1 MRSPATASAGAEVM
15 NQERKRRKKV
25 VSHMEIRKGAK
36 GGHVIVHHHS
46 SDHPSETFP
55 FGVGEGGEAHRHIAK
70 VMQMPLEAAAR
81 KAATDGASEST
92 DSGEEEPEE
101 TEE

>member
-1 MRSPATASAGAEVM
+1 MRAPSTTSHGAEVM
-15 NQERKRRKKV
+15 ALERKRSKKML
-25 VSHMEIRKGAK
+25 SHMEIRRGTK

-70 VMQMPLEAAAR
+70 IMQMPLEEAAA
-81 KAATDGASEST
+81 KAATDGTREST
-92 DSGEEEPEE
+92 DGGEEEEE
-101 TEE
+101 